1 MMNFLMLL
9 IAAAGTSSL
18 GACTQAPLRPQAEA
32 AVIVVHSPKGE
43 QGDFRICDDGRVLV
57 YPASHPKSCN

>member
-18 GACTQAPLRPQAEA
+18 GACTPATVRPQATHPT
-32 AVIVVHSPKGE
+32 IVVHAPQGE

-57 YPASHPKSCN
+57 FPAKHPKCC

>member
-9 IAAAGTSSL
+9 ITAAGTSSL
-18 GACTQAPLRPQAEA
+18 GVCTPATLRAQPAHP
-32 AVIVVHSPKGE
+32 VIVVHAPKSE

-57 YPASHPKSCN
+57 FPARHPKPC